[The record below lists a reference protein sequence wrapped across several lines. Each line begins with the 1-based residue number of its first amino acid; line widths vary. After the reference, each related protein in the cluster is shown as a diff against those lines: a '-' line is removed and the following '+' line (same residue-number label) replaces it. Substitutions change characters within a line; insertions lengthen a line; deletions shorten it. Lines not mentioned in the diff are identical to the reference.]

1 MLKAAVRRAGRRIS
15 WTWQSFQPPS
25 TARLSYRAAAKTM
38 VCTNDRLCELQGG
51 FKVMYCQPSVQIDTT
66 IELTELES
74 QIFDTLLKARHAK
87 GLATTLRCAG
97 GWVRDK
103 LLKRESRDID
113 IALDDISGV
122 RFAECVNEYLE
133 QQARFDAGPA
143 QGD

>member
-1 MLKAAVRRAGRRIS
+1 M
-15 WTWQSFQPPS
+15 
-25 TARLSYRAAAKTM
+25 
-38 VCTNDRLCELQGG
+38 
-51 FKVMYCQPSVQIDTT
+51 QIDTT

-133 QQARFDAGPA
+133 QQVRSCRLRPRQAW
-143 QGD
+143 